1 MHERVYLQGS
11 PAKESRREVVP
22 TAKLKKTAWPKT
34 IAEGTTAVETSLGSA
49 ACPITS
55 AELTTQFGRTTEP
68 EVREILG
75 TLVALARAYPGDI
88 EGRPFR

>member
-1 MHERVYLQGS
+1 
-11 PAKESRREVVP
+11 
-22 TAKLKKTAWPKT
+22 
-34 IAEGTTAVETSLGSA
+34 VETSLGSA